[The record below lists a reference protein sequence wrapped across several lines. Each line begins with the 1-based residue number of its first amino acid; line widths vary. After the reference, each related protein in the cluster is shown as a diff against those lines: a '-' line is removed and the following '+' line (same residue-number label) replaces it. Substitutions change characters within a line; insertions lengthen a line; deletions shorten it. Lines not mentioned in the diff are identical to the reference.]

1 MAFVHA
7 IGPIRHSYSQ
17 AGEDQLVEQFL
28 GNQIPKDEIYVD
40 VGANHPT
47 QLSNTY
53 RFFRRGYRGIVIE
66 PNRLLL
72 RMHRLVRSGDS
83 RMAIGC
89 GAIPSVLEFH
99 YANSHVLSGFST
111 PRITS
116 ASILGGELMPVLPL
130 DVVLQGVSNQP
141 VFLLS
146 IDVEGFDLEVARGAI
161 DCLARTRAVIIEGQ
175 TTDIALMDFFRNQG
189 FKMVAE
195 TDHNLVF
202 ARTDCR

>member
-1 MAFVHA
+1 
-7 IGPIRHSYSQ
+7 
-17 AGEDQLVEQFL
+17 
-28 GNQIPKDEIYVD
+28 
-40 VGANHPT
+40 
-47 QLSNTY
+47 
-53 RFFRRGYRGIVIE
+53 
-66 PNRLLL
+66 
-72 RMHRLVRSGDS
+72 
-83 RMAIGC
+83 
-89 GAIPSVLEFH
+89 
-99 YANSHVLSGFST
+99 
-111 PRITS
+111 
-116 ASILGGELMPVLPL
+116 LPL